1 MFMTALPGEDDGTG
15 LTVAGGVVELQFYTG
30 MTGRKERHN
39 KADISNGVS
48 YGQPSG
54 AYVVSTFCHV
64 SQRGFTEF
72 SCAVSAGRRA
82 GGAADDAVQQVERPT
97 V

>member
-1 MFMTALPGEDDGTG
+1 MFMTALPGEDDDTG

-54 AYVVSTFCHV
+54 AYVVSNLL
-64 SQRGFTEF
+64 
-72 SCAVSAGRRA
+72 SCITAGLH
-82 GGAADDAVQQVERPT
+82 
-97 V
+97 